1 MEELSTVEAQAQFAR
16 LIDRARKGEETV
28 ITDHGRPVARLSPV
42 EPSEV
47 DGFVDWEPS
56 GGVCGVGLRLLG
68 LPLSRMKS
76 ARLCGTRGVGE
87 FCCRQLR
94 CADVAAA

>member
-42 EPSEV
+42 EPV
-47 DGFVDWEPS
+47 
-56 GGVCGVGLRLLG
+56 
-68 LPLSRMKS
+68 PLSANWRDLYLEMRAL
-76 ARLCGTRGVGE
+76 ARSEGIGSFTDE
-87 FCCRQLR
+87 ERQQFR
-94 CADVAAA
+94 DEGRR